1 MELLDVAVLQT
12 LLEGVDLPA
21 EKEDLIRYAER
32 EGATPSQLG
41 MLQRLPDREFE
52 TIDETAEE
60 LISVQPDREHEVPH
74 EPLEESG
81 DPPGGD
87 DYTTQGPESGAIRN

>member
-1 MELLDVAVLQT
+1 MEMLDVAVLQT

-21 EKEDLIRYAER
+21 DKDDLIRYAER

-41 MLQRLPDREFE
+41 MLQRLPDREFG

-60 LISVQPDREHEVPH
+60 LVSVQPRREDEVPH
-74 EPLEESG
+74 EPREESG

-87 DYTTQGPESGAIRN
+87 SYTSAGG

>member
-1 MELLDVAVLQT
+1 MEMLDVAVLQT

-21 EKEDLIRYAER
+21 DKDDLIRYAER

-60 LISVQPDREHEVPH
+60 LVSVQPRREDEVPH
-74 EPLEESG
+74 EPREESG

-87 DYTTQGPESGAIRN
+87 SYTSAGG

>member
-21 EKEDLIRYAER
+21 EKSQLIRYAER

-41 MLQRLPDREFE
+41 LLERLPDREFD
-52 TIDETAEE
+52 TIDEAAEE
-60 LISVQPDREHEVPH
+60 LVSVQPRRDDEVPH
-74 EPLEESG
+74 EPREESG
-81 DPPGGD
+81 APPGGD
-87 DYTTQGPESGAIRN
+87 DYTSFNR